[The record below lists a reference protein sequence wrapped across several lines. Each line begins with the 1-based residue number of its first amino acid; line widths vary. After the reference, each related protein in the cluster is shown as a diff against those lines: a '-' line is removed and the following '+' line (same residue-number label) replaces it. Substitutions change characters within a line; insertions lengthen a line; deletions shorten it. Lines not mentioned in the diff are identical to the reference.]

1 MVEPIEVDADVG
13 YCLFVDV
20 TPRPV
25 LTGLERLDHGM
36 PGAVEVRRGV
46 TVG

>member
-1 MVEPIEVDADVG
+1 MEAVEVDADVG

-20 TPRPV
+20 APRPV
-25 LTGLERLDHGM
+25 LTWLERLDHRMTGE
-36 PGAVEVRRGV
+36 VEVRRCV